1 MNRIRTIQ
9 PGFHKT
15 QYIFLYT
22 PFQGENLDGQQG
34 VIDFS
39 LYLRNK
45 IDGDAASPKSVPSEP
60 QNNDAKS
67 MNAVLDQKSYV
78 EELNRRLK

>member
-1 MNRIRTIQ
+1 MKNQFKRKFRL
-9 PGFHKT
+9 F
-15 QYIFLYT
+15 
-22 PFQGENLDGQQG
+22 FQEENLDCQQG

-45 IDGDAASPKSVPSEP
+45 IDGEAASPKHEP
-60 QNNDAKS
+60 TPQPTDDTKN

-78 EELNRRLK
+78 EELNRHLK

>member
-1 MNRIRTIQ
+1 MTGFINRLKMAR
-9 PGFHKT
+9 
-15 QYIFLYT
+15 YIH
-22 PFQGENLDGQQG
+22 FQEENLDCQQG

-45 IDGDAASPKSVPSEP
+45 IDGEAASPKSGPTPPPSDDTK
-60 QNNDAKS
+60 N

-78 EELNRRLK
+78 EELNRHLK

>member
-1 MNRIRTIQ
+1 M
-9 PGFHKT
+9 
-15 QYIFLYT
+15 
-22 PFQGENLDGQQG
+22 
-34 VIDFS
+34 IDFS

>member
-1 MNRIRTIQ
+1 MYHN
-9 PGFHKT
+9 
-15 QYIFLYT
+15 LYHY
-22 PFQGENLDGQQG
+22 QEENLDCQQG

-45 IDGDAASPKSVPSEP
+45 IDGEAASPKHGSSVT
-60 QNNDAKS
+60 QDDDTKN

-78 EELNRRLK
+78 EELNRHLK